1 MDIGYWD
8 IERICQYHEQYQ
20 ISNIKYQ
27 ITNMSKT
34 VDFKK
39 SIQALSAEDLT
50 ARIQEDEL
58 RLKKLEFA
66 HAISPLE
73 NPMTIRNLR
82 REMAR
87 LKTELKKKQQG

>member
-1 MDIGYWD
+1 
-8 IERICQYHEQYQ
+8 
-20 ISNIKYQ
+20 
-27 ITNMSKT
+27 MSKT

-39 SIQALSAEDLT
+39 SIQALSEQDLT

-73 NPMTIRNLR
+73 NPMSIRSLR
-82 REMAR
+82 REIAR
-87 LKTELKKKQQG
+87 LKTELKKKQLSA